1 MAAAEVNRPTVAAL
15 QVWRLH
21 HLPLRGVLLSVSLSL
36 ALGLAGLIEGLPLW
50 GIALAILLPW
60 FPIWWVDTTWRTRHY
75 GLYGFF
81 GALTLWQLGHMME
94 HTAELVQLFLNHGN
108 LAQSHGVFGVL
119 DSEVVHFYWN
129 IGVWVGVAVLLYR
142 LGSRNPWLWVAFIAA
157 SIHMVEHFYLYWLY
171 VFHPDFWAAGGA
183 AGILGKGGILGW
195 PLDRPYLHFAYNY
208 LEVVP
213 LAIAFWDQ
221 SRQVYDR
228 YLARA
233 FPMLSEEELVAATSR
248 LHRMTVAAGGDIIIA
263 PAGRSERTYIVSK
276 GEVALVREDAGGR
289 QSTSLL
295 RPGEA
300 FATMAVAPA
309 GRRFVSARAVQASEL
324 LILELRNDQGYEDS
338 WDAAVT
344 SA

>member
-1 MAAAEVNRPTVAAL
+1 VNRPTVAAL
-15 QVWRLH
+15 RVWRLH
-21 HLPLRGVLLSVSLSL
+21 HIPLRGGLLSVSLSL
-36 ALGLAGLIEGLPLW
+36 ALVLAGLIEGLPLW

-60 FPIWWVDTTWRTRHY
+60 LPIWWVDTTWQTKHY

-119 DSEVVHFYWN
+119 DNEVVHFYWN
-129 IGVWVGVAVLLYR
+129 IAVWLGVAVLLYR
-142 LGSRNPWLWVAFIAA
+142 LGSRNPWLWLAFIAA
-157 SIHMVEHFYLYWLY
+157 SVHMVEHFYLYWLY
-171 VFHPDFWAAGGA
+171 MFHPDFWAAGGA
-183 AGILGKGGILGW
+183 AGILGKGGILGS

-213 LAIAFWDQ
+213 LVIAFWDQ
-221 SRQVYDR
+221 SRHVYDR

-233 FPMLSEEELVAATSR
+233 FPLLSEEELVDATSR
-248 LHRMTVAAGGDIIIA
+248 LQRMTVAAGAHIMIHA
-263 PAGRSERTYIVSK
+263 AGHSERSYIVSK
-276 GEVALVREDAGGR
+276 GEVALVHETASGR

-295 RPGEA
+295 GPGES
-300 FATMAVAPA
+300 FETMALAA
-309 GRRFVSARAVQASEL
+309 ARRRIVSARAVRASEL
-324 LILELRNDQGYEDS
+324 LILEVRNDRRHEDS

-344 SA
+344 PV